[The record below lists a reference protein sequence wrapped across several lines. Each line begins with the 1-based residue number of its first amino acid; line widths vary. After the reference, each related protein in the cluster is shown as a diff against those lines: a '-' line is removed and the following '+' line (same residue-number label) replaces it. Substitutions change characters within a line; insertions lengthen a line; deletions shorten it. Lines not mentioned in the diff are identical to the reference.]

1 MMAILKDRLTATNQR
16 LNELKETRKAADK
29 ARRQQYKQSKVDHAR
44 KATLVGEAVLR
55 RLDRGEWD
63 EADFRQMMDESL
75 SRPADRALFD
85 LD

>member
-1 MMAILKDRLTATNQR
+1 MTLLKSRLAATDSK
-16 LNELKETRKAADK
+16 LKEIKDAKRASDK
-29 ARRQQYKQSKVDHAR
+29 ARRQQYRQTRADQERQVV
-44 KATLVGEAVLR
+44 LVGEAVMR

-63 EADFRQMMDESL
+63 EADFRQMMDEVL

>member
-1 MMAILKDRLTATNQR
+1 MTLLKTRLPATDSK
-16 LNELKETRKAADK
+16 LKEIKDAKRASDK
-29 ARRQQYKQSKVDHAR
+29 LRRQQYKQTKADHERKVI
-44 KATLVGEAVLR
+44 LVGEAVMR

-63 EADFRQMMDESL
+63 EADFQQMMDEVL